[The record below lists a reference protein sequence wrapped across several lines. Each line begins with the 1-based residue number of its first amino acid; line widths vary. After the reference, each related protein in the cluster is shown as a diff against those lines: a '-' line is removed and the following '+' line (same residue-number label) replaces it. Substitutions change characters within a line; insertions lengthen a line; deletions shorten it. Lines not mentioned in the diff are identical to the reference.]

1 MKKTILIICSILF
14 AFAGVIKANNDSK
27 QPTQDLKEG
36 YSQTCTPKKLNDLKK
51 RQVTMYKIEGRG
63 ERAEITSS
71 VEGIFYY
78 EYNSLEECEEGYVI
92 ELKDGKETEKRHS
105 VWKNRRSTGVASGF
119 KYCTNY
125 QYFFN

>member
-1 MKKTILIICSILF
+1 
-14 AFAGVIKANNDSK
+14 
-27 QPTQDLKEG
+27 
-36 YSQTCTPKKLNDLKK
+36 
-51 RQVTMYKIEGRG
+51 MYKIEGRG